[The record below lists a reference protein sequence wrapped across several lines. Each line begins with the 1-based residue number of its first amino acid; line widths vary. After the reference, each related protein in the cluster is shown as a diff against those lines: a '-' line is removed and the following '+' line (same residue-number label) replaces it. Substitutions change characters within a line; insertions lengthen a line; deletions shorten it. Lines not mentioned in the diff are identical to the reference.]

1 MRSFLCTMRA
11 MPIRVITDQRGFQQ
25 MKASF
30 QKNYRHYVQEALG
43 LAIFMI
49 SACFFG
55 SMLEAH
61 ESSVHQLIPNSM
73 MRSIMMGGLMGAT
86 ALFIFYS
93 PFTSPSGSHINPA
106 VTLTFLRLQRIC
118 RWDALFFIIF
128 QFAGGTIAVYLMR
141 SWLGKALTAT
151 PVNSVVTVPG
161 KAGIWPALFTEF
173 SIAFVTMVMILFTST
188 HHRAKKYTRLF
199 AACLVCMWVVIAG
212 PVSGFG
218 MNPARSFASALPSH
232 QWTGFWIYLLMPLA
246 GMLAAA
252 EVFLYVKRN
261 TIFSH
266 SKKSFFRCPKRNFHA
281 NYTNYD

>member
-1 MRSFLCTMRA
+1 MN
-11 MPIRVITDQRGFQQ
+11 
-25 MKASF
+25 ASF
-30 QKNYRHYVQEALG
+30 QKNCRHYIQEALG

-55 SMLEAH
+55 AMLEAH
-61 ESSVHQLIPNSM
+61 DSLVHSLIPNSLL
-73 MRSIMMGGLMGAT
+73 RTVIMGVLMGAT

-106 VTLTFLRLQRIC
+106 VTLTFLRLHRIC

-128 QFAGGTIAVYLMR
+128 QFAGGTIAVYIMR
-141 SWLGKALTAT
+141 LWMGKTLTAS

-161 KAGIWPALFTEF
+161 NAGIWPALITEF
-173 SIAFVTMVMILFTST
+173 GIAFVTMAMILFTSNNNRT
-188 HHRAKKYTRLF
+188 KKYTRLL

-218 MNPARSFASALPSH
+218 MNPARSFASAQPSH
-232 QWTGFWIYLLMPLA
+232 QWRGFWIYLLMPLA

-261 TIFSH
+261 TLFSH
-266 SKKSFFRCPKRNFHA
+266 SKKNISPLPEEKFSSQL
-281 NYTNYD
+281 Y